1 MRAFIAIHSP
11 VPMLTSPKKSHFKRV
26 THVVRLRQRPSDGV
40 HLAHG
45 DQSGGLLP
53 LLSDPEARP
62 RTIRL

>member
-1 MRAFIAIHSP
+1 MP
-11 VPMLTSPKKSHFKRV
+11 TSHEKFHFKRV
-26 THVVRLRQRPSDGV
+26 THVVCLRQGPSDGV

-62 RTIRL
+62 RTLSLGGAGVAAAG